1 MLLSVFLIFLA
12 WAVVSV
18 MASPL
23 LGAFLR
29 RGRRPGGY
37 VT

>member
-1 MLLSVFLIFLA
+1 MLSILLT

-18 MASPL
+18 MASPV

-29 RGRRPGGY
+29 LGRRPGGFL
-37 VT
+37 V